1 MTTRDALA
9 IHLDAVRAAAG
20 SVADPELPV
29 VSLGMLGMVHDVKVE
44 DGRVVV
50 ELLPTFSGCPATDMM
65 GRDVRAA
72 VRDQVEGVGE
82 IGIRWLFQPVWS
94 TDRISAEGHEQLRS
108 FGIAPPT
115 GGGVV
120 STLERPTDARSLPVA
135 GADADATNGDP
146 DAPPAADVHCPYC
159 DSRDVTEDS
168 PFGPTPCRA
177 VWYCERC
184 SQPFERFKP
193 L

>member
-1 MTTRDALA
+1 VVSTLA
-9 IHLDAVRAAAG
+9 IDLDAVRNAAG

-29 VSLGMLGMVHDVKVE
+29 VTLGMLGMVHDVKVE
-44 DGRVVV
+44 DGRVVI
-50 ELLPTFSGCPATDMM
+50 ELLPTFSGCPATDIM
-65 GRDVRAA
+65 GLDVRAA
-72 VRDQVEGVGE
+72 VGDQVEGIGE

-94 TDRISAEGHEQLRS
+94 TDRITAEGHDQLRS

-115 GGGVV
+115 GGGPV
-120 STLERPTDARSLPVA
+120 STLERPNHARSLPVA
-135 GADADATNGDP
+135 GAGAPTDRDP
-146 DAPPAADVHCPYC
+146 DAPPTADVRCPYC
-159 DSRDVTEDS
+159 DSHHVTEDS

-177 VWYCERC
+177 AWYCESC